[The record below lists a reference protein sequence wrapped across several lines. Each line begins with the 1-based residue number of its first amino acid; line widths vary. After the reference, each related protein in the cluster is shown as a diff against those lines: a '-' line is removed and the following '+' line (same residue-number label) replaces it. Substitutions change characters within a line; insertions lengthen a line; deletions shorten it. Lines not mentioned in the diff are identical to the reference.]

1 VKAIRIHSYGNSGEL
16 KLEDVPNP
24 SIRGDEALVQV
35 RAAGVNPFDWK
46 VREGYFKDWMP
57 ATFPLTLGVDFAGEI
72 AQVGKDVRDFKAG
85 DKVFG
90 FASGAYSEF
99 VTVPEKGLVRMPK
112 TLDYESSASLPTP
125 GVTSYQ
131 LVMDVVRAAKGL
143 RVLVHGAAGSVGS
156 LAVQFARLQG
166 AQVLATAS
174 GRDAEYLKGLGV
186 EQVIDYRTER
196 FDEKLKDLDAVI
208 DLIGGE
214 TLARSYAVVKRG
226 GIVVSAAGMTDSA
239 EAGRREIRAMNF
251 VAKQDPSH
259 LAQVARLVDQGVLKP
274 RVGRILPLA
283 EARQAQDLSQKG
295 SSGGKIVLR
304 VA

>member
-1 VKAIRIHSYGNSGEL
+1 VKAIRIYSYGNSGEL

-99 VTVPEKGLVRMPK
+99 VTVPEKGLVRMPR
-112 TLDYESSASLPTP
+112 TLDYESAASLPTP

-156 LAVQFARLQG
+156 LAVQFARMQG
-166 AQVLATAS
+166 ARVFATAS

-196 FDEKLKDLDAVI
+196 FDQKLKDLDAVI

-226 GIVVSAAGMTDSA
+226 GIVVSAAGMTDPA
-239 EAGRREIRAMNF
+239 EAGRRDIRAMNF
-251 VAKQDPSH
+251 VAKQDPSN
-259 LAQVARLVDQGVLKP
+259 LAQVARLVDQGVLKQ

-295 SSGGKIVLR
+295 SAGGKIVLR